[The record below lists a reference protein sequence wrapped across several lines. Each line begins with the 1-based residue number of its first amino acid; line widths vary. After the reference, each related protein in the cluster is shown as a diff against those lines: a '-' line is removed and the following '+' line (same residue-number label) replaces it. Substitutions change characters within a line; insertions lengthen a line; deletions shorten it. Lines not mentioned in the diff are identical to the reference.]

1 MLEAL
6 WPSPAVKQRPAGADT
21 RPYVRSYIFMRFAI
35 GILGAALPL
44 QLFAEPLFFDGQPF
58 LRGSLS
64 AYYYSGMRE
73 FFVGVLWAI
82 GVFLVT
88 YKFAEF
94 SKESRVST
102 YAGLAAIF
110 VALFPTARPGDG
122 FALTPLQARLGE
134 TTVEGIHFGS
144 AGVFIALLALIS
156 FYFGKF
162 GRTRRRLHYACAGI
176 IVAALALAAFAGI
189 TGEPDKGLLVAEVL
203 AVLAF
208 TVSWLAKVEFDIL
221 FGRSKEAA
229 AS

>member
-1 MLEAL
+1 MLKTL
-6 WPSPAVKQRPAGADT
+6 WPRAAVKERPEGAAT
-21 RPYVRSYIFMRFAI
+21 RPYVRSYIFMRLAI
-35 GILGAALPL
+35 GILGIALPL

-88 YKFAEF
+88 YKVAEP
-94 SKESRVST
+94 SRESRAST
-102 YAGLAAIF
+102 YAGLAAIL
-110 VALFPTARPGDG
+110 VALFPTERPGDG
-122 FALTPLQARLGE
+122 FALTPLQAQLGE
-134 TTVEGIHFGS
+134 STVEAIHFLS

-156 FYFGKF
+156 FYFGRF

-208 TVSWLAKVEFDIL
+208 TTSWLAKVEFDVL
-221 FGRSKEAA
+221 FGET
-229 AS
+229 